1 MNSALEAFG
10 EYLIVVKS
18 LNTHTV
24 ESYLLDIGQL
34 QDFVQKDILFIQSDD
49 IVSFLAQF
57 DNKRTLN
64 RKLSSINQF
73 FDFAHRQ
80 SLATQSKPTIAMAK
94 VPQTLPK
101 YLSFEV
107 IASGIESIDRSR
119 LFGARDY
126 ALILFLYATG
136 ARVSEA
142 LSLYRGDISQ
152 GWVNIRF
159 AKNQK
164 ERIVPIAPVAL
175 EALEAYLHIAPMTS
189 KYIWLNNKAQPLSRI
204 SAYTIV
210 KKYLGVSPHVLRHSF
225 ATSLIIG
232 GANLRVVQDLLGHA
246 SLVTTQIYTHI
257 QAQELQQTIQSHHP
271 LSKRVA

>member
-1 MNSALEAFG
+1 MSSALEAFG
-10 EYLIVVKS
+10 EHLIVVKS

-34 QDFVQKDILFIQSDD
+34 QDFAQKDILFVQSDD
-49 IVSFLAQF
+49 ILSFLAQF

-80 SLATQSKPTIAMAK
+80 SLATQSKPAISMAK

-101 YLSFEV
+101 YLNFKEITRGV
-107 IASGIESIDRSR
+107 QSIDRNK

-142 LSLYRGDISQ
+142 LSLYRGDISE
-152 GWVNIRF
+152 GWVTIRY

-164 ERIVPIAPVAL
+164 ERIVPVAPIAL
-175 EALEAYLHIAPMTS
+175 EALQAYLSIAPITS
-189 KYIWLNNKAQPLSRI
+189 KYIWLNHKAQPLSRI

-232 GANLRVVQDLLGHA
+232 GANLKVVQDLLGHA

-257 QAQELQQTIQSHHP
+257 QAKELQQTIQAHHP
-271 LSKRVA
+271 LAKSAA